1 MIVSLI
7 LLTSLAAAQDFKTVQ
22 QGEVAPISGVI
33 ITPDGL
39 SKIIT
44 KHDTDLSICLEDS
57 KHKLEIMQISKDA
70 TIQKLEFDLKQ
81 TTDSKDKIIEEKD
94 KELERIYGLVKK
106 QNSNLM
112 PFWISLGFVTGT
124 ATTLGTIYV
133 YNNLWTNK

>member
-7 LLTSLAAAQDFKTVQ
+7 LLINVAVAQDFKTIQ
-22 QGEVAPISGVI
+22 QGEVAPMSGVI

-39 SKIIT
+39 SKIVT

-57 KHKLEIMQISKDA
+57 KHKLEMMQISKDA
-70 TIQKLEFDLKQ
+70 KIEKLEFDLKQ

-112 PFWISLGFVTGT
+112 PLWISLGFCAGL
-124 ATTLGTIYV
+124 ATSFGSYYV
-133 YNNLWTNK
+133 YQQGQ